1 MKKNYTKHE
10 QPTQVLNLIHLPKRK
25 KNEKVIIKLNI
36 KANTWPQ
43 IVQTFDS
50 SNRKQAL
57 RWVKRA
63 RNEKLQ
69 SKMHSCLGTV

>member
-10 QPTQVLNLIHLPKRK
+10 QPTQVLNLIHFPKRK